1 VFIKPARFDETNRIS
16 VGFASLTFT
25 YPLVSVLMYG
35 PEMREL
41 SISCLGADRLATY
54 GPLPILIDT
63 WH

>member
-1 VFIKPARFDETNRIS
+1 MKTDNIS
-16 VGFASLTFT
+16 VRCAPFTFT

-41 SISCLGADRLATY
+41 SISCLGAARLATY
-54 GPLPILIDT
+54 GPRPILIDT